1 MTLIVLGL
9 LFGMLVLVWAMI
21 LDIIRTDRSTKT
33 QRARDLNNP
42 VVEAAR
48 RESKAA

>member
-9 LFGMLVLVWAMI
+9 LFGMLVLVWGMI
-21 LDIIRTDRSTKT
+21 LDIMRRDCSTKT
-33 QRARDLNNP
+33 QRARDLDKP